1 MSSQSLNA
9 TTYSG
14 FVLTS
19 NGSGGIAGSPAGFPI
34 RDAQDYTLLKK
45 RIGMY
50 RALSTQAQ
58 VPLPSDR
65 FDITQSNENN
75 VSARFGQV
83 GCDCSGHFPSNAG
96 YVSD

>member
-1 MSSQSLNA
+1 MSSQGLNA

-14 FVLTS
+14 FVLP
-19 NGSGGIAGSPAGFPI
+19 SGATGVTGSPAGFPM

-50 RALSTQAQ
+50 RALSVVAQ
-58 VPLPSDR
+58 VQLPSDR

-75 VSARFGQV
+75 LSARFGLI
-83 GCDCSGHFPSNAG
+83 GCTGCTGPFPT
-96 YVSD
+96 VSLG